1 MIRVEAPSRL
11 HFGVL
16 SLPPREHWPNLDGE
30 EAVPARWFGGV
41 GLMVRE
47 PGVRLTVR
55 PANEWSADGPLGD
68 RALAFARRFIQ
79 DCRPEEVPPQHI
91 EVERCAPE
99 HMGLGAGTQLGL
111 AVARALA
118 VASGFPTSDAPDLAW
133 RVGRGAR
140 SALGIHGFAA
150 GGFLV
155 EAGKRDRDDLSPLVA
170 RAEFPNPWRLVLI
183 IPTGDTGIHG
193 AAEERA
199 FSRLGSRASGLDR
212 TDARCRLVVL
222 GLLPALAERDLAAFG
237 EALYDFNARAGEA
250 FAPVQGGRY
259 ASPRVAELVAFVR
272 RQGVPGVGQSSWGPA
287 VFAVVGDEDRA
298 RDLARRVRERF
309 ALGETEVVCAA
320 ACNRGA
326 VLCSG

>member
-16 SLPPREHWPNLDGE
+16 SLPPREHWPNLQGE
-30 EAVPARWFGGV
+30 ETVPARWFGGV

-47 PGVRLTVR
+47 PGVWLTVQ
-55 PANEWSADGPLGD
+55 PANEWAADGPLAD

-99 HMGLGAGTQLGL
+99 HVGLGTGTQLGL
-111 AVARALA
+111 AVSRALA
-118 VASGFPTSDAPDLAW
+118 TALDFPAWDAPYLAW

-140 SALGIHGFAA
+140 SALGIHGFAT

-155 EAGKRDRDDLSPLVA
+155 EAGKRDPDDVSPLVA
-170 RAEFPNPWRLVLI
+170 RAEFPDRWRVVVVV
-183 IPTGDTGIHG
+183 PTGVKGVHG
-193 AAEERA
+193 AAEDQA
-199 FSRLGSRASGLDR
+199 FRLGARTRGLDR
-212 TDARCRLVVL
+212 TDALCRLVLL

-250 FAPVQGGRY
+250 FAPVQGGTY
-259 ASPRVAELVAFVR
+259 ASPRVAELVAFLR
-272 RQGVPGVGQSSWGPA
+272 REGVPGVGQSSWGPA
-287 VFAVVGDEDRA
+287 VFAVVEDDDRA
-298 RDLARRVRERF
+298 RDLARRVREHF
-309 ALGETEVVCAA
+309 ALGEAEVYWTA

-326 VLCSG
+326 VLRPG